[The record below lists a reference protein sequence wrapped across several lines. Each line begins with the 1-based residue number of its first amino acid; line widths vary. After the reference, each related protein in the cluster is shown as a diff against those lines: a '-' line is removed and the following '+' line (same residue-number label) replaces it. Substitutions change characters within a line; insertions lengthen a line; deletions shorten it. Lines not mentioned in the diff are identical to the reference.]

1 MFLNHIQIHFCKNK
15 IMINNNLIC
24 SNWYELIH
32 DISLKSY
39 FIKNCKNKNIIINI
53 NNEISISKNEII
65 KFFTNNNLKIIKI
78 YKNNNLIFKAERF
91 NNTKYLSIIFL
102 TILLSINIYLNILI
116 VENNRTQKNLQL
128 IKNTLIKQ
136 TIEKNNKTKSRIST
150 FNSKYS
156 ILKNLDCVI
165 EKIIF
170 KKNNVS
176 ITFISIKNIE
186 TQTQDNKEII
196 PVLITDIGGIYEIN
210 FNY

>member
-1 MFLNHIQIHFCKNK
+1 MFLNHIQIYFCKNK

-32 DISLKSY
+32 DISLKNY

-53 NNEISISKNEII
+53 NNDISISKNEII

-78 YKNNNLIFKAERF
+78 YKNNKIIFKAERF

-116 VENNRTQKNLQL
+116 AENNRTQKNLQL
-128 IKNTLIKQ
+128 IKKTLIKQ

-150 FNSKYS
+150 FYSKYS
-156 ILKNLDCVI
+156 INSP
-165 EKIIF
+165 KIVNF
-170 KKNNVS
+170 K
-176 ITFISIKNIE
+176 
-186 TQTQDNKEII
+186 I
-196 PVLITDIGGIYEIN
+196 PHSYAQMD
-210 FNY
+210 